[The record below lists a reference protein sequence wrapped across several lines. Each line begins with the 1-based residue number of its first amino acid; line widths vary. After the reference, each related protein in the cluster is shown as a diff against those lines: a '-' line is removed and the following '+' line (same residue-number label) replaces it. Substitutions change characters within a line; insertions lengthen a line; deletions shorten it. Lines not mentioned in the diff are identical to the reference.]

1 MAIQFRAMRERLAL
15 QAPTRT
21 LDSQGGAVVAWA
33 TSDAVPAAL
42 VPGTSGGPEQL
53 RVETMVSQPSYTFV
67 VRANG
72 SIGPT
77 WRALWR
83 PSWLALGTPKTLEI
97 HAVTPDPDDP
107 TRYVR
112 LICGEVA

>member
-1 MAIQFRAMRERLAL
+1 MQYRAMRERLAL

-21 LDSQGGAVVAWA
+21 TDSQGGAVVTWA
-33 TSDAVPAAL
+33 ISDSVPAAL
-42 VPGTSGGPEQL
+42 VPASSGGTEQI

-83 PSWLALGTPKTLEI
+83 PSWLALSTPKTLEI
-97 HAVTPDPDDP
+97 HDVVPDPDDP
-107 TRYVR
+107 TRYAR
-112 LICGEVA
+112 LVCGEVT